1 MCRRF
6 VCPGQRDR
14 ARLRIGAGGWSVICL
29 QELQQGNINV
39 QVHLLTNIGIARTE
53 GLDFRVGQRLLVNI
67 LGGANRAL
75 ARHDLPDE
83 LLLVLHQLIQIAVK
97 SVLRH
102 IGIDLHL
109 RILVALT
116 DDPTFPLGQISR
128 SVFAYSKN
136 VCNK

>member
-1 MCRRF
+1 M
-6 VCPGQRDR
+6 V
-14 ARLRIGAGGWSVICL
+14 CL

-83 LLLVLHQLIQIAVK
+83 LLLVFHRLIKAAVK
-97 SVLRH
+97 GVLRH
-102 IGIDLHL
+102 VGADLHL
-109 RILVALT
+109 RILMALT
-116 DDPTFPLGQISR
+116 DDAAFPLRRIGR
-128 SVFAYSKN
+128 SVFSYYLFVYYYIES
-136 VCNK
+136 C